1 VHGSGPVSLY
11 RPGPSARG
19 GGVAGVAGVDVRAA
33 TAHVE
38 TDASVHVDHR
48 IEVEIE
54 VGVEVIITEALCIRQ
69 VECEVHV
76 SLQIMPSRQHG
87 EVVLYQ
93 GDRGC

>member
-1 VHGSGPVSLY
+1 VHGSSPVSLY

-19 GGVAGVAGVDVRAA
+19 RGVADVDVRAA
-33 TAHVE
+33 TAHIE
-38 TDASVHVDHR
+38 TDVSVHVDHR

-54 VGVEVIITEALCIRQ
+54 VGVVVIITEALCIRQ
-69 VECEVHV
+69 VKCEVHV

-87 EVVLYQ
+87 EVVLFQ